1 MGKIFILVIVTL
13 YSCSVEAQHIVYD
26 LPINVVKQ
34 IEQHISHYSDTTKFA
49 ILFSPID
56 SGKYRISILKDLWG
70 LQDINQTLVQKTSRF
85 VRVNKALVP
94 LITWEDI
101 TFADF
106 GTVYHPESKS
116 GKRRVGKKK
125 IHFTHDGEGI
135 IFDKSGKI
143 FQN

>member
-1 MGKIFILVIVTL
+1 MKKIILIIYIACCL
-13 YSCSVEAQHIVYD
+13 SCSSKAQNIVYD
-26 LPINVVKQ
+26 FPESVIQK
-34 IEQHISHYSDTTKFA
+34 IDKHISFYPDTTKFA
-49 ILFSPID
+49 ILFSALD
-56 SGKYRISILKDLWG
+56 SGKYRISILQDLWG

-106 GTVYHPESKS
+106 GTVYTPESKS
-116 GKRRVGKKK
+116 EKRRVGKKK
-125 IHFTHDGEGI
+125 IVFTDDSPGI

-143 FQN
+143 Y

>member
-1 MGKIFILVIVTL
+1 MNKILLIFSVACFL
-13 YSCSVEAQHIVYD
+13 SCSSKAQQIIYDFPEA
-26 LPINVVKQ
+26 VVQK
-34 IEQHISHYSDTTKFA
+34 IDKHISFYPDSTKFA

-70 LQDINQTLVQKTSRF
+70 LQDINQTLIQKTSRF
-85 VRVNKALVP
+85 VRVNKTLVP

-101 TFADF
+101 MFADF

-116 GKRRVGKKK
+116 EKRRVGKKK
-125 IHFTHDGEGI
+125 IHFTNDDEGI

-143 FQN
+143 Y